1 MSEAG
6 SGLEHSIL
14 PPKFMKTLSQRIV
27 EHPLFSSML
36 PEHQAVLLECAS
48 EREFATGEVLFREGD
63 PANTLYLIE
72 RGRVLLEGHVPGQ
85 PFGQRVPVQELG
97 PGEPLGWSWLFP
109 PFAWHLQASALE
121 PTSVITFNGGHLLAT
136 AERETTFGYCLMK
149 RVTQVLIKRL
159 QATRRQ
165 LAQMQ
170 VRQETPPLSLVAH

>member
-1 MSEAG
+1 
-6 SGLEHSIL
+6 
-14 PPKFMKTLSQRIV
+14 MKTLSQRIV

-48 EREFATGEVLFREGD
+48 EREFLPGELLFREGD
-63 PANTLYLIE
+63 PANQFYLIE
-72 RGRVLLEGHVPGQ
+72 RGRVRLEGLVPGQ

-121 PTSVITFNGGHLLAT
+121 PTSVIIFNGGHLLAT

-149 RVTQVLIKRL
+149 RVVQVLIRRL

-165 LAQMQ
+165 LAQFQ
-170 VRQETPPLSLVAH
+170 TRQEVPPLKLVAH

>member
-1 MSEAG
+1 
-6 SGLEHSIL
+6 
-14 PPKFMKTLSQRIV
+14 MKTLSQRIV

-48 EREFATGEVLFREGD
+48 EQEFAPGEVLFREGD
-63 PANTLYLIE
+63 PANQLYLIE

-85 PFGQRVPVQELG
+85 PFGHRIPVQELG

-109 PFAWHLQASALE
+109 PFAWHLQAVALE

-149 RVTQVLIKRL
+149 RMTQVLIKRL
-159 QATRRQ
+159 QVTRRQ
-165 LAQMQ
+165 LAQLQ
-170 VRQETPPLSLVAH
+170 ARREAPPLSLVAH